1 MCENNENVL
10 SRKMEGSDNL
20 IIKVLSLLRK
30 LIYIMLVLCIQ
41 LYSTAGITNLFIAYL
56 HLFIPFYAGRL
67 KVLSYSYKVH
77 HAAKNI
83 KSKGEIEY

>member
-41 LYSTAGITNLFIAYL
+41 LYSTAGITNLLIKY
-56 HLFIPFYAGRL
+56 LFIPFYVGR
-67 KVLSYSYKVH
+67 SNKVH
-77 HAAKNI
+77 HAAKNV
-83 KSKGEIEY
+83 KSKGAIEY